1 MITPDTHA
9 LFVHLTNTPDAL
21 PVHFQVFQCLAV
33 SAVSYALL
41 CGANNGF
48 RGFGYTDQCR
58 PGAMVRDCFCRAS
71 HIYIEA
77 MEAELAD
84 DMCCCIQVFR
94 LAAEYWGKDG

>member
-9 LFVHLTNTPDAL
+9 LFVHLTNAPDAL

-33 SAVSYALL
+33 SPVSYALL

-58 PGAMVRDCFCRAS
+58 PAAMVSDCFCRAS

-77 MEAELAD
+77 IEAEFAD
-84 DMCCCIQVFR
+84 DIDRKSTR
-94 LAAEYWGKDG
+94 LNSSHLGI